1 MADKIFNNVRL
12 ALKVDT
18 LENWGKSELILKKGE
33 VAICTTA
40 ATAGTGLTEP
50 VTMIKIGDGTK
61 TFSELGWNFYAKA
74 SDVLAACKSETALE
88 TFIGNV
94 IAKSGIASDEAM
106 TALAGRVDVAEGAI
120 TSLKGLVGDDKVADQ
135 IAAAIA
141 ELKLGETYELQG
153 VAQEYAD
160 GLNTAMDVRVKTV
173 EGKAHE
179 HANREELNKIATG
192 DVEKWNAAEQN
203 AKDYADGLDGAMD
216 TRVKAIEAKFGEGEG
231 NVESQIADAVAA
243 EKELRE
249 AADTALDNKIKAITN
264 DYLKAEDKTALQDQI
279 TSNDEDIAGLK
290 SLVGDKKVS
299 EAISEAVAAEALIAR
314 AAEEANAKA
323 VQDLADGAV
332 KANTDA
338 IAKLNGDDKT
348 EGSVD
353 YKVAQ
358 EVAKILNDN
367 DETDIDTLEEIAAWI
382 KNDTA
387 GVGAL
392 NKKVTDNETAIAK
405 LNGDADTEGSVDKKI
420 ADAIAGENLAQ
431 YAKATDLDE
440 AEAAIEALQGV
451 VGKAAE
457 DEEAAT
463 GLVKGVADN
472 AAEIATLKGLVGD
485 KKVSEAISGAIAE
498 ANLAQYALAS
508 DLDDAE
514 GRIEALEGDRH
525 AHTNKTVLD
534 GIDVDKVAAWDA
546 KVDSIAAGNGLKA
559 TREGNAVTIDF
570 DDDIVFVFN
579 CGGADVPA
587 AE

>member
-1 MADKIFNNVRL
+1 
-12 ALKVDT
+12 
-18 LENWGKSELILKKGE
+18 
-33 VAICTTA
+33 
-40 ATAGTGLTEP
+40 
-50 VTMIKIGDGTK
+50 MIKIGDGTK

-106 TALAGRVDVAEGAI
+106 TALAGRVDVAEGKI
-120 TSLKGLVGDDKVADQ
+120 TALEGSMSTLVGTTSVAAQ
-135 IAAAIA
+135 IEAAINA
-141 ELKLGETYELQG
+141 LKLGETYELKG

-160 GLNTAMDVRVKTV
+160 GLNTAMDVRVQVV

-179 HANREELNKIATG
+179 HANREELAKIAAG
-192 DVEKWNAAEQN
+192 DVEKWNAAEKN
-203 AKDYADGLDGAMD
+203 AKDYADGLDKAMD
-216 TRVKAIEAKFGEGEG
+216 ERVDALEAKFGEGEG
-231 NVESQIADAVAA
+231 NVESQIAAAVAA
-243 EKELRE
+243 EKAERE
-249 AADTALDNKIKAITN
+249 AADTALGNRVKAIE
-264 DYLKAEDKTALQDQI
+264 DDHLKATDKKALQDQI
-279 TSNDEDIAGLK
+279 TANDEDIAALGE
-290 SLVGDKKVS
+290 LVGTTSVATQI
-299 EAISEAVAAEALIAR
+299 EVAVAAEAEIAR
-314 AAEEANAKA
+314 AAEKANADA
-323 VQDLADGAV
+323 ITELTNGAV
-332 KANTDA
+332 KANADA

-367 DETDIDTLEEIAAWI
+367 DDTDIDTLEEIAAWI

-387 GVGAL
+387 GVGDL
-392 NKKVTDNETAIAK
+392 NKKVTDNEAAIAK
-405 LNGDADTEGSVDKKI
+405 LNGDAETEGSVDKKI

-431 YAKATDLDE
+431 YALVADLDE
-440 AEAAIEALQGV
+440 AEEAIEGIKAELDTESTGIKARLGAAEGDIDELQGF
-451 VGKAAE
+451 VGGKSVATQI
-457 DEEAAT
+457 EEAFT
-463 GLVKGVADN
+463 
-472 AAEIATLKGLVGD
+472 
-485 KKVSEAISGAIAE
+485 E

-534 GIDVDKVAAWDA
+534 GISETKVAAWDA